1 MSSAVRLLLLAL
13 ALLALTPASALAE
26 WRRAESPNY
35 IVYSDGS
42 ERTLREYTAKLERFD
57 GLMRRALGGGPQT
70 EIRKLPV
77 YLVGDGRALRIA
89 LPHLPDGIDGYY
101 SSSDNDTFAI
111 LVRGRSDDILLHEY
125 VHHFMARNGD
135 ARHPGWLSEGFA
147 EYFAT
152 ATVSESGRA
161 TFGLPDPGRQYA
173 LQQNRWLPM
182 DQLLRAKGSLDIEG
196 STARGMYYAQ
206 AWALT
211 HWTLSNADRVR
222 SLAAFQTAVSRGQDP
237 VEAWEAT
244 FGMTQAQ
251 LTAQLRAY
259 AQGPLRYAELTIPP
273 VAPTITVSVL
283 SPAADAVI
291 LPMINA
297 RSPSEDGVDGPALLA
312 TLRTAAARFP
322 DDPLALVG
330 LGHAEKLWGDETA
343 AETALTRA
351 LERQGDN
358 LDGLLLMA
366 AIAEEH
372 GDVALNE
379 TETVSHY
386 RRAQGYLRRALDADP
401 TDYRIYAA
409 LARIRRGA
417 PDYPND
423 NDLLT
428 WELAL
433 QYAPQVMSIRANTA
447 IAMMEGGRYDDA
459 IALLRPLIND
469 PHGGPGV
476 QWSTSLLE
484 EIARRRAAD
493 AEDAAYAEDDKD

>member
-1 MSSAVRLLLLAL
+1 MPSVIRPVFLAL

-26 WRRAESPNY
+26 WRRAESPNF

-77 YLVGDGRALRIA
+77 YLVSDGRALRIA

-101 SSSDNDTFAI
+101 SNSDSDIFAI
-111 LVRGRSDDILLHEY
+111 LVRGQSDDILLHEY
-125 VHHFMARNGD
+125 AHHFMARNGST
-135 ARHPGWLSEGFA
+135 RHPGWLSEGFA

-152 ATVSESGRA
+152 ATVSESGKA

-196 STARGMYYAQ
+196 NTARGMYYAQ
-206 AWALT
+206 SWALT
-211 HWTLSNADRVR
+211 HWTLSDADRVR
-222 SLAAFQTAVSRGQDP
+222 RLAAFQTAVTRGQDP
-237 VEAWEAT
+237 VEAWQAT
-244 FGMTQAQ
+244 FGLTHEQ

-259 AQGPLRYAELTIPP
+259 VRGPLRYAELTIAP
-273 VAPTITVSVL
+273 VAPTITVSIL
-283 SPAADAVI
+283 SPAADTVL

-297 RSPSEDGVDGPALLA
+297 RAPNVDEVDGPALLA
-312 TLRTAAARFP
+312 TFRAASGRFP
-322 DDPLALVG
+322 DDPLALVA
-330 LGHAEKLWGDETA
+330 LARAERQWGDEAA

-358 LDGLLLMA
+358 LEGLLLMA
-366 AIAEEH
+366 AIVEER
-372 GDVALNE
+372 GDMAMDE
-379 TETVSHY
+379 TEATGQ
-386 RRAQGYLRRALDADP
+386 RRLAQGFLRRALDADP

-433 QYAPQVMSIRANTA
+433 QYAPQVMSIRADTA

-459 IALLRPLIND
+459 IALLGPLIND
-469 PHGGPGV
+469 PHGGSGV
-476 QWSTSLLE
+476 QWSRNLLQ
-484 EIARRRAAD
+484 EIARRRAED
-493 AEDAAYAEDDKD
+493 AEDARDVED

>member
-1 MSSAVRLLLLAL
+1 MSSFIHRLLLAL
-13 ALLALTPASALAE
+13 ALLALTPGTVFAE
-26 WRRAESPNY
+26 WRRAESPNF

-77 YLVGDGRALRIA
+77 YLVNDGRALRVA

-135 ARHPGWLSEGFA
+135 SRHPGWLSEGFA

-173 LQQNRWLPM
+173 LRQNRWLPM

-206 AWALT
+206 SWALT

-222 SLAAFQTAVSRGQDP
+222 SLAAFQTAINRGQDP
-237 VEAWEAT
+237 VEAWQAS

-259 AQGPLRYAELTIPP
+259 AQGPLRYAELSILPI
-273 VAPTITVSVL
+273 APSITVSIL
-283 SPAADAVI
+283 SPAADAVL

-297 RSPSEDGVDGPALLA
+297 RAPDESQVDGPALLG
-312 TLRTAAARFP
+312 TLRAAAARFP
-322 DDPLALVG
+322 VDPLALVG
-330 LGHAEKLWGDETA
+330 LAHAEKLWGDEAA
-343 AETALTRA
+343 AEAALVRA
-351 LERQGDN
+351 LEQQGDN

-366 AIAEEH
+366 AILEER
-372 GDVALNE
+372 GDIAADE
-379 TETVSHY
+379 TETVRHH
-386 RRAQGYLRRALDADP
+386 RMAQGFLRRALDTDP
-401 TDYRIYAA
+401 TDYRTYAA

-417 PDYPND
+417 PDYPNE

-433 QYAPQVMSIRANTA
+433 QYAPQVMSIRANAA

-469 PHGGPGV
+469 PHGGSGV
-476 QWSTSLLE
+476 QWSTHLLQ
-484 EIARRRAAD
+484 EIARRRA
-493 AEDAAYAEDDKD
+493 EDARDVEDVED